1 MSKSGYRHGY
11 SSDADQMRGLMDAAA
26 AQAQGLDLSVGV
38 ALTPTQVAA
47 LTQDIIWLEEEEHM
61 GRKVLVPHLY
71 LASAT
76 QQDIAPGGGVQAKNV
91 YINAGKSL
99 LNEGRISGE
108 NVNLASVSIENTG
121 GLLRGGSL
129 NLTALNDIANN
140 SGFIQ
145 GGDISLK
152 AGGDI
157 VSQTLTRPDAGNAA
171 HQHVL
176 AQGGIEATGTVT
188 AVAGNDLAIR
198 GSTLSAGGDVT
209 LAAGR
214 DMTVGTVTEEFHLD
228 GGSRSWEH
236 RVTHTGSNVAA
247 GGNLNMTAGR
257 DMTVAGSQVGAG
269 GDAQLATGGNLSVV
283 AVQDTFSSFV
293 KAESGKGGLFSS
305 SSKSTYTQDYR
316 TSKSSTVASGGN
328 LSLLA
333 GVTGLTPGASAASG
347 APASTGHASVV
358 GSNLVSGKDLTVAA
372 SGNVNVASA
381 QNSSYF
387 SHTKSTVGALG
398 LSSSSKKEGNSSLT
412 QVESNLIGQNITLDA
427 GKSVSLT
434 ASNLVGSD
442 NITVLA
448 RDGDVTIAGADNVRD
463 SWHQSK
469 SSRGGLFFGGGSVNF
484 YEAKAKKSSNG
495 SSANVGSTLMAGNDL
510 HIVSSRDIAA
520 QGSLLTAGNNVA
532 LDAGRD
538 IHLLPGQDTS
548 HSTQS
553 SSKSSVGIGGSLGTQ
568 GISVNAGY
576 NYAGKGNNQSQTENR
591 GNLLSAGNDV
601 LLTAKRDVNQVA
613 SHLEAGNDISVI
625 AGRDWNML
633 AAPDTQNMSSWRKEV
648 QAGLTISL
656 KQNVTSAADAFTHIP
671 GTTSDAKGGAGFTGI
686 SAAGAG
692 LQAMSAAMSAA
703 LQTVSLS
710 VDLGMSESS
719 QKNDFHSTTTA
730 PSSATAGRDIYALTG
745 NNINI
750 EGGKLIAGRD
760 AALTAAND
768 VNIIAAQNT
777 WDQKFSSSSSSGGI
791 GASIGFGATGWNVSG
806 YASAY
811 AGGAKA
817 AGEAVSHTNALVM
830 AGNNLSVSTGN
841 DANVQGAFLAAE
853 NLRMEVGKNLNVASL
868 QDTSSSVS
876 SSWGVG
882 GGLSF
887 DISSFFPG
895 EIGGLAV
902 NSGNGADVTVSAG
915 SGTFDSKWVQG
926 QTAIIGSKEVTVN
939 TGGNTDI
946 TGAVIAS
953 DSGKLTLN
961 TDTLTYTDLFDY
973 ARGEQWSASLGGT
986 TSLTGRKDLG
996 DVTLSGNY
1004 ASENTEQVDRATVGQ
1019 GTVIVRSD
1027 PDATLD
1033 GLNRDTGKA
1042 QEVTEHEETAFS
1054 VFVSSSILRELTK
1067 GHDEVAEK
1075 HGFMANFL
1083 PGAGQNESNT
1093 GMEYYQTDEKLEF
1106 KEVDGERIPNEG
1118 VNYGASDQNPF
1129 LRFLYHWVPGVK
1141 SFSEIHDMEM
1151 KVVDG
1156 KYASPTD
1163 VPKWVP
1169 AATILPSF
1177 LNSFVHAGGSTLDV
1191 TNWSKNWDTYIR
1203 HSFEIRRINKNGGK

>member
-1 MSKSGYRHGY
+1 MFFTK
-11 SSDADQMRGLMDAAA
+11 D
-26 AQAQGLDLSVGV
+26 
-38 ALTPTQVAA
+38 
-47 LTQDIIWLEEEEHM
+47 
-61 GRKVLVPHLY
+61 
-71 LASAT
+71 
-76 QQDIAPGGGVQAKNV
+76 
-91 YINAGKSL
+91 
-99 LNEGRISGE
+99 
-108 NVNLASVSIENTG
+108 
-121 GLLRGGSL
+121 
-129 NLTALNDIANN
+129 
-140 SGFIQ
+140 
-145 GGDISLK
+145 
-152 AGGDI
+152 
-157 VSQTLTRPDAGNAA
+157 
-171 HQHVL
+171 
-176 AQGGIEATGTVT
+176 VT

-198 GSTLSAGGDVT
+198 GSTLSADGDVT
-209 LAAGR
+209 LA
-214 DMTVGTVTEEFHLD
+214 
-228 GGSRSWEH
+228 
-236 RVTHTGSNVAA
+236 
-247 GGNLNMTAGR
+247 AGR

-269 GDAQLATGGNLSVV
+269 GDAQLAAGGNLSVV

-358 GSNLVSGKDLTVAA
+358 GSNLASGKDLTVAA

-412 QVESNLIGQNITLDA
+412 QVESNLIGQNVTLDA
-427 GKSVSLT
+427 GESVSVT

-719 QKNDFHSTTTA
+719 QKNDFRSTTAA

-1151 KVVDG
+1151 KVVDN
-1156 KYASPTD
+1156 KYKPTGTT
-1163 VPKWVP
+1163 PPTWVP
-1169 AATILPSF
+1169 VVTILPSF
-1177 LNSFVHAGGSTLDV
+1177 LYSFVHAGGSTLDMA
-1191 TNWSKNWDTYIR
+1191 NWNKNWDTYIR
-1203 HSFEIRRINKNGGK
+1203 HSFEIRQLKESGRK

>member
-1 MSKSGYRHGY
+1 MFFTK
-11 SSDADQMRGLMDAAA
+11 D
-26 AQAQGLDLSVGV
+26 
-38 ALTPTQVAA
+38 
-47 LTQDIIWLEEEEHM
+47 
-61 GRKVLVPHLY
+61 
-71 LASAT
+71 
-76 QQDIAPGGGVQAKNV
+76 
-91 YINAGKSL
+91 
-99 LNEGRISGE
+99 
-108 NVNLASVSIENTG
+108 
-121 GLLRGGSL
+121 
-129 NLTALNDIANN
+129 
-140 SGFIQ
+140 
-145 GGDISLK
+145 
-152 AGGDI
+152 
-157 VSQTLTRPDAGNAA
+157 
-171 HQHVL
+171 
-176 AQGGIEATGTVT
+176 VT

-198 GSTLSAGGDVT
+198 GSTLSAGG
-209 LAAGR
+209 
-214 DMTVGTVTEEFHLD
+214 
-228 GGSRSWEH
+228 
-236 RVTHTGSNVAA
+236 
-247 GGNLNMTAGR
+247 NLNMT
-257 DMTVAGSQVGAG
+257 
-269 GDAQLATGGNLSVV
+269 
-283 AVQDTFSSFV
+283 
-293 KAESGKGGLFSS
+293 
-305 SSKSTYTQDYR
+305 
-316 TSKSSTVASGGN
+316 
-328 LSLLA
+328 
-333 GVTGLTPGASAASG
+333 
-347 APASTGHASVV
+347 
-358 GSNLVSGKDLTVAA
+358 
-372 SGNVNVASA
+372 
-381 QNSSYF
+381 
-387 SHTKSTVGALG
+387 
-398 LSSSSKKEGNSSLT
+398 
-412 QVESNLIGQNITLDA
+412 
-427 GKSVSLT
+427 
-434 ASNLVGSD
+434 
-442 NITVLA
+442 
-448 RDGDVTIAGADNVRD
+448 
-463 SWHQSK
+463 
-469 SSRGGLFFGGGSVNF
+469 
-484 YEAKAKKSSNG
+484 
-495 SSANVGSTLMAGNDL
+495 
-510 HIVSSRDIAA
+510 
-520 QGSLLTAGNNVA
+520 
-532 LDAGRD
+532 
-538 IHLLPGQDTS
+538 
-548 HSTQS
+548 
-553 SSKSSVGIGGSLGTQ
+553 
-568 GISVNAGY
+568 
-576 NYAGKGNNQSQTENR
+576 
-591 GNLLSAGNDV
+591 
-601 LLTAKRDVNQVA
+601 
-613 SHLEAGNDISVI
+613 
-625 AGRDWNML
+625 
-633 AAPDTQNMSSWRKEV
+633 
-648 QAGLTISL
+648 
-656 KQNVTSAADAFTHIP
+656 
-671 GTTSDAKGGAGFTGI
+671 
-686 SAAGAG
+686 AGAG

-719 QKNDFHSTTTA
+719 QKNNFRSTTAA

-926 QTAIIGSKEVTVN
+926 QTAIIGSKEVTIN

-946 TGAVIAS
+946 TGAVIAA

-986 TSLTGRKDLG
+986 TSLTGKDLG
-996 DVTLSGNY
+996 DVTLSGDY

-1083 PGAGQNESNT
+1083 PGAGQNESST
-1093 GMEYYQTDEKLEF
+1093 GMEYYETDKHLEYIRDD
-1106 KEVDGERIPNEG
+1106 KDNLKPNKD
-1118 VNYGASDQNPF
+1118 VNYGASDRNPF
-1129 LRFLYHWVPGVK
+1129 LRFLYQWVPGIK

-1151 KVVDG
+1151 KIVDD
-1156 KYASPTD
+1156 KYKPTGTT
-1163 VPKWVP
+1163 PPTWVP
-1169 AATILPSF
+1169 VVTILPSF
-1177 LNSFVHAGGSTLDV
+1177 LYSFVHAGGSTLDI

-1203 HSFEIRRINKNGGK
+1203 RSYEIRQLKENDRK

>member
-1 MSKSGYRHGY
+1 M
-11 SSDADQMRGLMDAAA
+11 
-26 AQAQGLDLSVGV
+26 
-38 ALTPTQVAA
+38 
-47 LTQDIIWLEEEEHM
+47 
-61 GRKVLVPHLY
+61 
-71 LASAT
+71 SAT
-76 QQDIAPGGGVQAKNV
+76 
-91 YINAGKSL
+91 
-99 LNEGRISGE
+99 
-108 NVNLASVSIENTG
+108 
-121 GLLRGGSL
+121 
-129 NLTALNDIANN
+129 
-140 SGFIQ
+140 
-145 GGDISLK
+145 
-152 AGGDI
+152 
-157 VSQTLTRPDAGNAA
+157 
-171 HQHVL
+171 
-176 AQGGIEATGTVT
+176 
-188 AVAGNDLAIR
+188 
-198 GSTLSAGGDVT
+198 
-209 LAAGR
+209 
-214 DMTVGTVTEEFHLD
+214 
-228 GGSRSWEH
+228 
-236 RVTHTGSNVAA
+236 
-247 GGNLNMTAGR
+247 
-257 DMTVAGSQVGAG
+257 
-269 GDAQLATGGNLSVV
+269 
-283 AVQDTFSSFV
+283 
-293 KAESGKGGLFSS
+293 
-305 SSKSTYTQDYR
+305 
-316 TSKSSTVASGGN
+316 
-328 LSLLA
+328 
-333 GVTGLTPGASAASG
+333 
-347 APASTGHASVV
+347 
-358 GSNLVSGKDLTVAA
+358 
-372 SGNVNVASA
+372 
-381 QNSSYF
+381 
-387 SHTKSTVGALG
+387 
-398 LSSSSKKEGNSSLT
+398 
-412 QVESNLIGQNITLDA
+412 
-427 GKSVSLT
+427 
-434 ASNLVGSD
+434 
-442 NITVLA
+442 
-448 RDGDVTIAGADNVRD
+448 
-463 SWHQSK
+463 
-469 SSRGGLFFGGGSVNF
+469 
-484 YEAKAKKSSNG
+484 
-495 SSANVGSTLMAGNDL
+495 
-510 HIVSSRDIAA
+510 
-520 QGSLLTAGNNVA
+520 
-532 LDAGRD
+532 
-538 IHLLPGQDTS
+538 
-548 HSTQS
+548 
-553 SSKSSVGIGGSLGTQ
+553 
-568 GISVNAGY
+568 
-576 NYAGKGNNQSQTENR
+576 
-591 GNLLSAGNDV
+591 
-601 LLTAKRDVNQVA
+601 
-613 SHLEAGNDISVI
+613 
-625 AGRDWNML
+625 
-633 AAPDTQNMSSWRKEV
+633 
-648 QAGLTISL
+648 
-656 KQNVTSAADAFTHIP
+656 
-671 GTTSDAKGGAGFTGI
+671 
-686 SAAGAG
+686 
-692 LQAMSAAMSAA
+692 MSAA

-719 QKNDFHSTTTA
+719 QKNSIRSTTAA

-750 EGGKLIAGRD
+750 EGGKIIAGRD

-853 NLRMEVGKNLNVASL
+853 NLRMEVGNNLNVASL

-926 QTAIIGSKEVTVN
+926 QTAIIGSKEVTIN

-946 TGAVIAS
+946 TGAVIAA

-961 TDTLTYTDLFDY
+961 TDSLTYTDLFDY

-1004 ASENTEQVDRATVGQ
+1004 ASENTEQVNRATVGQ

-1106 KEVDGERIPNEG
+1106 KEVDGKRIPNEG

-1156 KYASPTD
+1156 KYASPAD
-1163 VPKWVP
+1163 VPKWLP

-1191 TNWSKNWDTYIR
+1191 TNWSKNWGTYIR